1 MKSRLK
7 RRIVTGLTF
16 LTTLAAG
23 LGILSGCNQNEAE
36 QGTTNGG
43 KPPVPPVEITYAISE
58 IYDSNAASL
67 YFDAQQQATDAVNA
81 LAKEAWGDDANVVAV
96 CDMGNG
102 TAGIVGDDGG
112 LLSSFVV
119 AVDGDV
125 VGFYNGSKNVKDE
138 TIAGAG
144 FSPDDKAKPA
154 QKEEVLQKLQA
165 AKEAIQAEIA
175 AFKDANPQITNIY
188 DTVVD
193 LGDGKFLG
201 GIFASGAWTGAFVW
215 GVDEEGLTREEIMFL
230 ASPDQPIEQFV
241 EWYLQGVY
249 TSITPPTPVSPDDP
263 YEYNPVEPNPPED
276 VVGFEEI
283 FNQIFGEDY
292 DVPTC
297 ESVLQNMALIA
308 RPSSTE
314 VQLICA
320 DVSNDSFVLYA
331 EAVSKLGVKGLGKIQ
346 YLGQSTSQILRYL
359 NILKDVDEAGS
370 LIGYAQEM
378 CGFSGDIKEGSDE
391 YTAVVNLLNDLRD
404 ALESG
409 EEIIASLQSK
419 DFSNTGIINQTRE
432 TLPAPAN
439 QFGEAILED
448 VGENGNIIAT
458 YVSDLG
464 PPIIDQGH
472 VFDAGYISIGN
483 IAVVYKQNGNVVI
496 GKYSFTIPVYNNER
510 GDSEALYSHLLN
522 KGEHVVGLDYQIK
535 IGKEAVV
542 VELPDVVMRLT
553 LV

>member
-7 RRIVTGLTF
+7 HKIVTGMVF
-16 LTTLAAG
+16 FATLGAG

-144 FSPDDKAKPA
+144 FSPDDKAKPE

-249 TSITPPTPVSPDDP
+249 TSITSPTRVSPDEP
-263 YEYNPVEPNPPED
+263 YEYNPVEPNPPEV

-292 DVPTC
+292 DVPSSYDVAQQIAAKAIST
-297 ESVLQNMALIA
+297 STNVKLISA
-308 RPSSTE
+308 DISNDNVILYVEGINRRGKWFGG
-314 VQLICA
+314 VQLIGENA
-320 DVSNDSFVLYA
+320 
-331 EAVSKLGVKGLGKIQ
+331 
-346 YLGQSTSQILRYL
+346 SQISNYL
-359 NILKDVDEAGS
+359 NVLKDIDEAGS
-370 LIGYAQEM
+370 FMSYAQEM

-404 ALESG
+404 TLERG
-409 EEIIASLQSK
+409 EQSVASSETNK
-419 DFSNTGIINQTRE
+419 VASTSSINCTDDP
-432 TLPAPAN
+432 LPAPAN
-439 QFGEAILED
+439 EFGEAILE
-448 VGENGNIIAT
+448 GEGISRNIITA
-458 YVSDLG
+458 YVSDLSG
-464 PPIIDQGH
+464 IIIDEGK
-472 VFDAGYISIGN
+472 VFDAGYIKTGN
-483 IAVVYKQNGNVVI
+483 IVVVYQDNAGNVFI
-496 GKYSFTIPVYNNER
+496 EKHNFTVPVYNDERNDTKAIYGHIFEEGENMVTLSEQEVTNE
-510 GDSEALYSHLLN
+510 AN
-522 KGEHVVGLDYQIK
+522 AICIK
-535 IGKEAVV
+535 PSQMARS
-542 VELPDVVMRLT
+542 LS
-553 LV
+553 